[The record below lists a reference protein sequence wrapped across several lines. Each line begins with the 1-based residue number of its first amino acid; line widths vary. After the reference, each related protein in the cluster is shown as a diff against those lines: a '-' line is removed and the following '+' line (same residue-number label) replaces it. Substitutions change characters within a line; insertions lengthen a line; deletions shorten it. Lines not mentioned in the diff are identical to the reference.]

1 MEVVNAV
8 VVVDSLV
15 AATVSL
21 VDTIVVVVV
30 MFTCDV
36 VASIEILVGVK
47 VVGPCVAACSVT
59 FSELGFEL
67 LGIDVTLCV
76 TKCVLILF
84 VNLVQSIVVTSLVEL
99 FVITCVLLLELI
111 GRAVQGS
118 SRGPIMA
125 SNAYASALPDVRPT
139 LYDSV
144 IMFPVTTS
152 QKRLRHHNH
161 C

>member
-1 MEVVNAV
+1 MKGVNAV
-8 VVVDSLV
+8 VVDSSV

-21 VDTIVVVVV
+21 LVAFVVVAVV

-36 VASIEILVGVK
+36 VASIEALVGVK
-47 VVGPCVAACSVT
+47 VVGPCVDACSVC

-67 LGIDVTLCV
+67 LGSDVTLSV
-76 TKCVLILF
+76 TRGVLILF
-84 VNLVQSIVVTSLVEL
+84 VNLVQSFVVTSLVEL

-144 IMFPVTTS
+144 MMFPVTTS

-161 C
+161 F